1 MKPPACLFGQSPSG
15 RPGRRLAGG
24 TAEGNDRGTA
34 PRDSGR
40 FFEVM
45 PQRTET
51 VEVRDV
57 DALVSAVQCLVVRG

>member
-1 MKPPACLFGQSPSG
+1 MSLRPKPLRS
-15 RPGRRLAGG
+15 AGPPPRERHG
-24 TAEGNDRGTA
+24 GGNDRGTA
-34 PRDSGR
+34 HHDSGR

-57 DALVSAVQCLVVRG
+57 DALVSAVQRLVVRG